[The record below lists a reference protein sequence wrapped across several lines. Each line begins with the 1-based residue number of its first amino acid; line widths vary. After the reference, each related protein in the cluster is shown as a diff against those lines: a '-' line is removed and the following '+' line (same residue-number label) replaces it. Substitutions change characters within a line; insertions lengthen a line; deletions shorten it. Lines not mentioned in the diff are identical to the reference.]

1 MATNELNIQQIS
13 TLVNSVVA
21 QATGSPISAINGSD
35 FATVAQKGLKV
46 GYDPL
51 LNAIGQV
58 LSKTIFS
65 VRPYNRK
72 FSGLNV
78 SNQRWGNIT
87 RKLQVSD
94 SAFEDNDAQKLV
106 DGASIDMYKVKKPNV
121 LQTNFYGST
130 TFQKQSPT
138 IFRDQ
143 LDTAFTSPEEFSS
156 FMGMLASN
164 MQDQIEQAHET
175 MARATITNLI
185 GGRIAKNES
194 GSVVHLVTEYKAL
207 AGLGEEDS
215 VEAPENYPSFIKW
228 VYGRIASLS
237 SMLTERSLLYHT
249 NITGNPI
256 MRHTPQNRQKVYLY
270 AGEKFSIE
278 SRVLADTYH
287 DNYLKMADTE
297 TVNYWQS
304 IASPTSINIK
314 PTYLLDTGALTTPED
329 AITNSKVF
337 GVIFDEEAA
346 GYTVCNEWAQATPF
360 NARGGYSNLF
370 YHFTD
375 RYWNDF
381 TENAVVLLMD

>member
-1 MATNELNIQQIS
+1 MATNDLNIQQIS

-21 QATGSPISAINGSD
+21 QATGSALSTISGAD
-35 FATVAQKGLKV
+35 FATVAQKGLKT

-72 FSGLNV
+72 FKGLNV

-87 RKLQVSD
+87 RKIQVSD
-94 SAFEDNDAQKLV
+94 NNAEENDGYKLT
-106 DGASIDMYKVKKPNV
+106 DGESVDMYKVKKPNV
-121 LQTNFYGST
+121 LQTNFYGAT

-143 LDTAFTSPEEFSS
+143 LDTAFSSPDEFAA
-156 FMGMLASN
+156 FMSMLASN
-164 MQDQIEQAHET
+164 MQDQIEQAHES
-175 MARATITNLI
+175 MARATIANLI
-185 GGRIAKNES
+185 GGRIAKNDR
-194 GSVVHLVTEYKAL
+194 GTVVHLATEYRAA
-207 AGLGEEDS
+207 AGLEPETS
-215 VEAPENYPSFIKW
+215 VEAPEVYPAFIKW
-228 VYGRIASLS
+228 CYGRIAALS

-249 NITGNPI
+249 NITGNPL
-256 MRHTPQNRQKVYLY
+256 MRHTPYDKQKVYLF
-270 AGEKFSIE
+270 AGDRYSID

-287 DNYLKMADTE
+287 DSYLKLADTE

-304 IASPTSINIK
+304 IATPDSINIK
-314 PTYLLDTGALTTPED
+314 PVYLLDSGELQAAAAVEQ
-329 AITNSKVF
+329 SKVF